1 MLFFRKIINVSLD
14 SYENFIFIKLAING
28 IQISKMQCIKNADS
42 SILIGDI
49 EPFKRKRDYG
59 KGYGS
64 MMMDELLKYAF
75 QNNVHT
81 IRGNL
86 SIVDSDHKE
95 RLHAFYRKHGFE
107 ILQYITPK
115 DLYYG
120 EVLKKL

>member
-1 MLFFRKIINVSLD
+1 MFFKKLIKVWID
-14 SYENFIFIKLAING
+14 SYESLVLIKLTING
-28 IQISKMQCIKNADS
+28 VQISKMQCIKYPDGS
-42 SILIGDI
+42 LLIGDI
-49 EPFKRKRDYG
+49 DPFKRKRDYG

-75 QNNVHT
+75 QNGVHT

-107 ILQYITPK
+107 IVQYSTPK

>member
-1 MLFFRKIINVSLD
+1 MLFKKLIKVWID
-14 SYENFIFIKLAING
+14 SYESLVLIKLTIDG
-28 IQISKMQCIKNADS
+28 VSISKIQCIKYPDDS
-42 SILIGDI
+42 LLIGDI
-49 EPFKRKRDYG
+49 EPFQRERDYG

-75 QNNVHT
+75 QYGIHT

-86 SIVDSDHKE
+86 AIVDSDHKE

-107 ILQYITPK
+107 IVQYNTNK
-115 DLYYG
+115 DSYYG